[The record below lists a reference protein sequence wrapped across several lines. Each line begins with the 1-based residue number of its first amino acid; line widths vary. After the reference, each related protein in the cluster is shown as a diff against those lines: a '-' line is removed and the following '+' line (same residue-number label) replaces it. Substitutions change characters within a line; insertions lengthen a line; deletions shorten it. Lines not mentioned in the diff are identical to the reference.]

1 MALTRISR
9 DDLLAN
15 IAQLVARR
23 STCLRLSVGAVLAQE
38 GRIVSTGYNG
48 APAGLPHCEPETC
61 GPDDVCV
68 RTVHAEAN
76 VIAFAAKEG
85 IQTMGAT
92 LYTTHSPCME
102 CAKLIIN
109 AGIRRVVYW
118 EEYRDPSP
126 LELLERAGVE
136 WDQIGA

>member
-1 MALTRISR
+1 MLTRISR
-9 DDLLAN
+9 DELLGN
-15 IAQLVARR
+15 IAKLVARR

-61 GPDDVCV
+61 GPGDICV

-76 VIAFAAKEG
+76 AIAFAAKNG
-85 IQTMGAT
+85 ISTEGAT

-102 CAKLIIN
+102 CAKLLIN
-109 AGIRRVVYW
+109 AGIRRILFW
-118 EEYRDPSP
+118 ELYRDSGGPIG
-126 LELLERAGVE
+126 LLTAAKVNVE
-136 WDQIGA
+136 QF